1 MPRDKYI
8 TIDNIKVHY
17 WDEGDSNIPI
27 ILVHG
32 INANV
37 SFWHKNFSALAKTH
51 RVIALDLLGFG
62 DTDKPHV
69 KYNVTMLAQF
79 LGDFLRGLQIKR
91 CYLVGHSLGGAVSLQ
106 FALWFPNVVE
116 KLILVSPVGF
126 THKLPLIV
134 RLGTLP
140 FICQLIKYISKK
152 LITKVIYLYVYDK
165 KCITKEFLQNNYR
178 IAQLPGV
185 RRVLISLLRQ
195 NIDIHGIKK
204 EIIEPVMENLSQLTM
219 PVLIIWG
226 KNDKLLPVKNT
237 QAALRLIP
245 QAKLEIF
252 DKCGHIPQLEHPE
265 KFNQLVKS
273 FVGV

>member
-1 MPRDKYI
+1 MPQDKYI
-8 TIDNIKVHY
+8 KVSNIKVHY
-17 WDEGDSNIPI
+17 WDEGNSDIPI

-51 RVIALDLLGFG
+51 RVIAIDLLGFG
-62 DTDKPHV
+62 DTDKPQV
-69 KYNVTMLAQF
+69 EYNVAMLAQF
-79 LGDFLRGLQIKR
+79 LDDFLRSLQIKH

-116 KLILVSPVGF
+116 KLVLVSPAGF

-134 RLGTLP
+134 RLGTLS
-140 FICQLIKYISKK
+140 FVRQLLKYIGKK
-152 LITKVIYLYVYDK
+152 LIAKAIYLYVYDQT
-165 KCITKEFLQNNYR
+165 CITQEFLQNNYR
-178 IAQLPGV
+178 IAQLPGT

-195 NIDIHGIKK
+195 NVNMHGIKK
-204 EIIEPVMENLSQLTM
+204 EIIEPVMENLSKLTM